1 MIQGIYRIRNKLD
14 DKRYVG
20 STNDFEKGWIIRQQA
35 LRRGDFYNIHL
46 QRAWNKYGEEN
57 FVFEIEEEVAG
68 DNKILLVIEQIY
80 LDEGFALGI
89 LYNIARKAGGG
100 DLGKEVNQKISKSHT
115 GKKLSEEHKANIRKN
130 LVGMLDKSHTDESKQ
145 KNSEWHLEYYE
156 SHDVWNKGKECPQ
169 LAGENNGFYGKFHT
183 EETKQENRECHVEYY
198 KTHVNP
204 FKGKHHTDKTKAEHG
219 KFMKEWYRCHE
230 HQNAIDHPA
239 FYNVQAK
246 TFAPAGRN
254 LSKLLRE
261 YGLTYYVFRS
271 LITGKVKCSKDGWR
285 IANEEEIA
293 QLLDK
298 KAGSQKS

>member
-1 MIQGIYRIRNKLD
+1 MQGIYRIRNKLD
-14 DKRYVG
+14 DKRYIG
-20 STNDFEKGWIIRQQA
+20 SAQDFDERWEGHKKELQKGIH
-35 LRRGDFYNIHL
+35 YNSYL
-46 QRAWNKYGEEN
+46 QNAWNKHGEEN
-57 FVFEIEEEVAG
+57 FAFEIEEEVKGSRNDAF
-68 DNKILLVIEQIY
+68 DREQEY
-80 LDEGFALGI
+80 LDKWFPTGL
-89 LYNIARKAGGG
+89 LYNISFGANGGAVQG
-100 DLGKEVNQKISKSHT
+100 TGWHHT
-115 GKKLSEEHKANIRKN
+115 EE
-130 LVGMLDKSHTDESKQ
+130 TKQ
-145 KNSEWHLEYYE
+145 ENREWHVEYYE

-271 LITGKVKCSKDGWR
+271 LITGKIKCSKDGWR